1 MKIDSQ
7 LQSILALIFGILILA
22 KPDILAIL
30 IALFLI
36 IWGILGLMKK

>member
-22 KPDILAIL
+22 KPDILAWL
-30 IALFLI
+30 VALFLI
-36 IWGILGLMKK
+36 IWGIMGLMKK

>member
-7 LQSILALIFGILILA
+7 LQSILALIFGILILIQ
-22 KPDILAIL
+22 PNILAIL

-36 IWGILGLMKK
+36 IWGLIGLLKK